1 MWSIFIESI
10 PKKRI
15 RFIKITRREFGANL
29 KQAVDT
35 YDDMV
40 GNLPYELISE
50 LDRDD
55 ADRIAKAIRTSGTTV
70 TVKQSTWLVTTTS
83 KGNSLRKPHEAFTRD
98 GFFKRY
104 QRVYSEGR
112 RRIRDPVFWFPI
124 LFALMIVSSIVFL
137 PNLWMYQTGR
147 LVGMFVAGLLVLFSA
162 FSWVSFGVPRVQT
175 WTCANCGHDLRGEE
189 EPYKRCLEC
198 GSEQSLPPGAAAF
211 PDHVRRNVNAPA
223 LLVIVLAGVWTIL
236 LGYLIFG

>member
-29 KQAVDT
+29 KQAADT
-35 YDDMV
+35 YEDMV

-83 KGNSLRKPHEAFTRD
+83 KGNSLVKPHETFAKD

-104 QRVYSEGR
+104 QRAHDEGL
-112 RRIRDPVFWFPI
+112 RRIRDPAFWLPL
-124 LFALMIVSSIVFL
+124 LFALLIVLSIVFL
-137 PNLWMYQTGR
+137 PNLWTYQTGR
-147 LVGMFVAGLLVLFSA
+147 PIGMFVAGLLVLFSA
-162 FSWVSFGVPRVQT
+162 FSWVSFGVPRVKT

-189 EPYKRCLEC
+189 EPHKRCPEC
-198 GSEQSLPPGAAAF
+198 GSERQLPPGAAAF
-211 PDHVRRNVNAPA
+211 PDHVQRNVNAPA
-223 LLVIVLAGVWTIL
+223 LFVIFVAGLWTII
-236 LGYLIFG
+236 LGYLLFG